1 MLMAEDYHMFSD
13 QVDTIRMLCPNIP
26 ETKKLQAVDYCE
38 IGFNGIYIAFV
49 YSPVLLGITVSNDK
63 KTKHLFQEMAS
74 FAVFDFENDAY
85 KKKGKIVSL
94 DKIMEKYEE
103 VFLEENIDFPK
114 YYEQFVSDIVKT
126 NITTALQKDGIDVND
141 TESSKRKRSRKI

>member
-1 MLMAEDYHMFSD
+1 
-13 QVDTIRMLCPNIP
+13 
-26 ETKKLQAVDYCE
+26 
-38 IGFNGIYIAFV
+38 
-49 YSPVLLGITVSNDK
+49 
-63 KTKHLFQEMAS
+63 MAS